1 MCVLFGTVVIVSTR
15 CSLARSSSAGSFW
28 SVSSRSLRR
37 QINPDGYALFA
48 KHPASRWPCDYVIG
62 LLLQLVELE
71 FVFAETSLYRLR
83 DNKNLSR
90 VSFTDFLQHIK
101 FFEFVKR
108 DEYILYKLESKEINL
123 CLERYK
129 EFEESYNSIIDFLSQ
144 FSVKDGEISFIPL
157 LDFIPEMYT
166 KICSAFRVSFHGD
179 LLKAISVIVK
189 DIIQRNSSKTRYLN
203 PDFLYEKTSE
213 IFG

>member
-1 MCVLFGTVVIVSTR
+1 MR
-15 CSLARSSSAGSFW
+15 CSLSTLHLAGLVITSSGFFCNSW
-28 SVSSRSLRR
+28 NLNLSSLKLHS
-37 QINPDGYALFA
+37 IGYAIT
-48 KHPASRWPCDYVIG
+48 KIC
-62 LLLQLVELE
+62 
-71 FVFAETSLYRLR
+71 
-83 DNKNLSR
+83 R

-157 LDFIPEMYT
+157 LDFIPEVYT
-166 KICSAFRVSFHGD
+166 KICSALRVSFHGD

-189 DIIQRNSSKTRYLN
+189 DIIQRNSPKTRYLN